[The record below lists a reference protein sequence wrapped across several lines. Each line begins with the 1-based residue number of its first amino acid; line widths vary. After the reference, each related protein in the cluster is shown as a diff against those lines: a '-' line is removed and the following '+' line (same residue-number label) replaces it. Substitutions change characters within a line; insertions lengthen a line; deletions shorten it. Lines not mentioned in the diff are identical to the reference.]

1 MKTARPLVRNRE
13 TALYLG
19 IAMTLGGGLL
29 LWDAWENRGAK
40 RPWAMR
46 LIGLFPP

>member
-1 MKTARPLVRNRE
+1 MRTARPLVRDRE

-19 IAMTLGGGLL
+19 IGLTIAGAVL
-29 LWDAWENRGAK
+29 LWDTWENRGDK